1 MTMQNPDGD
10 AIEVVA
16 RASRP
21 CVSDM
26 AKTYGSQK
34 LTGGTPVPLY
44 SMRDSIFAARK
55 AGPTL
60 QADGLH
66 TFEFNFSADDP
77 TFAGHFPNRPIL
89 PGIFQLE
96 IARMAAE
103 WILNCQLSVQEI
115 AKAKFQ
121 RPILPGE
128 ILKLN
133 LKLSGVENAIFAR
146 GNFICGGQPAG
157 EAFLKL
163 CRNK

>member
-1 MTMQNPDGD
+1 MT
-10 AIEVVA
+10 
-16 RASRP
+16 
-21 CVSDM
+21 
-26 AKTYGSQK
+26 
-34 LTGGTPVPLY
+34 
-44 SMRDSIFAARK
+44 MRDSISAARK

-66 TFEFNFSADDP
+66 AFEFNFSADDP

-89 PGIFQLE
+89 PGVFQLE
-96 IARMAAE
+96 IVRMAAE
-103 WILNCQLSVQEI
+103 WILKGELSVQEI

-133 LKLSGVENAIFAR
+133 LKLSEAENVISAR

-163 CRNK
+163 CRNE